1 MGFDLES
8 IWLQVQ
14 GLVFEYGLKIVG
26 AIVVFIAGRW
36 LVKKITRLVEQTLI
50 KKGVDHTI
58 IPTVKGVVRFGLMMV
73 VIIAIIGLLG
83 IESTGFVAVLGAA
96 GLAIGLA
103 LQGSLANIAG
113 GILLLTLKPFK
124 EGDYIEANGVSG
136 SVAQVS
142 IFNTV
147 LKTPDNK
154 TIYLAN
160 GALAGSNITNYSE
173 EGNRRLDLVFGIAY
187 SDDFEKAKSILHK
200 IIKDDQR
207 ISDEPAPFVRVGNLG
222 ASSVDITVRLWVK
235 TPQYWDINF
244 DMIEGVKKA
253 FDSEGVSFPF
263 PQTDV
268 HLFNEN

>member
-1 MGFDLES
+1 MGVDLEA

-14 GLVFEYGLKIVG
+14 ELVLQYGLKIVG
-26 AIVVFIAGRW
+26 AIAVFIVGRW
-36 LVKKITRLVEQTLI
+36 LVKKITRIVEQSLI
-50 KKGVDHTI
+50 KKGIDLTI
-58 IPTVKGVVRFGLMMV
+58 IPTVVGVIRFGLMMV

-113 GILLLTLKPFK
+113 GILILTLKPFK
-124 EGDYIEANGVSG
+124 KGDFIEANGVSG
-136 SVAQVS
+136 SVGEVS

-160 GALAGSNITNYSE
+160 GALAGANITNYSE

-187 SDDFEKAKSILHK
+187 SDDFEKAKG
-200 IIKDDQR
+200 IIKNIIKEDQR
-207 ISDEPAPFVRVGNLG
+207 ISSDPAPFVRVGNLG
-222 ASSVDITVRLWVK
+222 ASSVDIIVRTWVK
-235 TPQYWDINF
+235 NPEYWDVNF
-244 DMIEGVKKA
+244 DMIEKVKMR
-253 FDSEGVSFPF
+253 FDKEGVSFPF
-263 PQTDV
+263 PQRDV
-268 HLFNEN
+268 HLYKEN